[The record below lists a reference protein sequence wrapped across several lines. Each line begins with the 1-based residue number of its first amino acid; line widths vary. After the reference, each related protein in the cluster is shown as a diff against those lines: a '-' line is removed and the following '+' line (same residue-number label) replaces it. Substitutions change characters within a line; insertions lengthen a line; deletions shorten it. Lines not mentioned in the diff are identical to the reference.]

1 VIADRFDLC
10 GDLAAWPSP
19 IEGRPVK
26 WAEIDAGAL
35 AANAAALAAHVGPE
49 VAVMAMVK
57 ANGYGH
63 GAVLAARCMVA
74 GGARWLGVSSPEEAL
89 QLRGAGVEAPMLI
102 VGWSPPSSHRALIA
116 AGVDITVYD
125 LAEVETLAVRARA
138 TGRHARVHLKVD
150 TGMGRLGAP
159 LDAVHG
165 LLRAIRTA
173 APHLRLAGVFTHY
186 ADADGEEPAFTLEQ
200 HQRFLPVIEAARDVA
215 PDVIV
220 HCSNSAATLRFPEM
234 HHDLV
239 RPGIALYG
247 YAPPES
253 AGVVALRP
261 ALTLAACI
269 TQVKTVRAGDT
280 VGYGRAWT
288 ATRDT
293 RLATVAAGYADGVHR
308 SQSNRGRVL
317 VAGVRCPI
325 VGRVSMDMISVD
337 ISAVDGAG
345 PGDEAIVIGGR
356 QSPHLGADEVGEAG
370 GTVAYEVLC
379 AVSARVPRI
388 LV

>member
-89 QLRGAGVEAPMLI
+89 QLRGAGIEAPMLI
-102 VGWSPPSSHRALIA
+102 VGWSPASSLRALIA
-116 AGVDITVYD
+116 ADVDITVYD
-125 LAEVETLAVRARA
+125 LEEVEALSIRARA
-138 TGRHARVHLKVD
+138 AGRPARVHLKVD
-150 TGMGRLGAP
+150 SGMGRLGAP
-159 LDAVHG
+159 LDRVHAI
-165 LLRAIRTA
+165 LRAIRAA
-173 APHLRLAGVFTHY
+173 APHLRLGGIFTHF
-186 ADADGEEPAFTLEQ
+186 ADADGPDPEFTLEQ
-200 HQRFLPVIEAARDVA
+200 HARFLPVIEAAKDVD
-215 PDVIV
+215 PGVLV
-220 HCSNSAATLRFPEM
+220 HCANSAAALRFPAM
-234 HHDLV
+234 RHDLV

-253 AGVVALRP
+253 AGVVELRP
-261 ALTLAACI
+261 ALTFAACI

-280 VGYGRAWT
+280 VGYGRTWT
-288 ATRDT
+288 AERDT

-308 SQSNRGRVL
+308 SQSNRGCVL
-317 VAGVRCPI
+317 VGGIRCPI

-337 ISAVDGAG
+337 VSAVGGVA
-345 PGDEAIVIGGR
+345 PGDEAIVVGGR
-356 QSPHLGADEVGEAG
+356 ESAHLGADEVGDAG

>member
-1 VIADRFDLC
+1 MIADRFDLC
-10 GDLAAWPSP
+10 GDLAAWPNP

-35 AANAAALAAHVGPE
+35 AANAGAIAAHVGPD

-74 GGARWLGVSSPEEAL
+74 GGARWLGVSSPEEAV
-89 QLRGAGVEAPMLI
+89 QLRDAGIEAPMLI
-102 VGWSPPSSHRALIA
+102 VGWSPPSAHRALIA
-116 AGVDITVYD
+116 ASVDITVYD
-125 LAEVETLAVRARA
+125 LAEVETLSVRARA
-138 TGRHARVHLKVD
+138 AGRPARVHLKVD
-150 TGMGRLGAP
+150 SGMSRLGAP
-159 LDAVHG
+159 LDQVHAI
-165 LLRAIRTA
+165 LRAIRDA
-173 APHLRLAGVFTHY
+173 GPHLRLAGVFTHF
-186 ADADGEEPAFTLEQ
+186 ADADAEDPAFTRYQ
-200 HQRFLPVIEAARDVA
+200 HERFLPVVDAAGDVD
-215 PDVIV
+215 PDVLV
-220 HCSNSAATLRFPEM
+220 HCANSAAALRFPEM
-234 HHDLV
+234 RHDLV

-253 AGVVALRP
+253 AGVVPLRP
-261 ALTLAACI
+261 ALTFAACV

-280 VGYGRAWT
+280 VGYGRTWT
-288 ATRDT
+288 AERDT

-308 SQSNRGRVL
+308 TQSNRGHVL
-317 VAGVRCPI
+317 IGGVRCPI

-337 ISAVDGAG
+337 VSAVDGIG

-356 QSPHLGADEVGEAG
+356 DTVHLGADEVGEAG

>member
-1 VIADRFDLC
+1 MIADRFDLC

-35 AANAAALAAHVGPE
+35 AANAGAIAAHIGPD

-74 GGARWLGVSSPEEAL
+74 GGASWLGVSSPEEAL
-89 QLRGAGVEAPMLI
+89 QLRDAGIEAPMLT
-102 VGWSPPSSHRALIA
+102 VGWSPPSAHRALIA
-116 AGVDITVYD
+116 ASVDITVYD
-125 LAEVETLAVRARA
+125 LAEVETLSVRARA
-138 TGRHARVHLKVD
+138 AGRPARVHLKVD
-150 TGMGRLGAP
+150 SGMSRLGAP
-159 LDAVHG
+159 LDQVHAI
-165 LLRAIRTA
+165 LRAIRDA
-173 APHLRLAGVFTHY
+173 GPHLQLAGVFTHF
-186 ADADGEEPAFTLEQ
+186 ADADAEDPAFTLYQ
-200 HQRFLPVIEAARDVA
+200 HEHFLPVVEAARDVDA
-215 PDVIV
+215 DVLV
-220 HCSNSAATLRFPEM
+220 HCANSAATLRFPEM
-234 HHDLV
+234 RHDLV

-247 YAPPES
+247 YAPPE
-253 AGVVALRP
+253 AAEIVPLRP
-261 ALTLAACI
+261 ALTFAACV

-280 VGYGRAWT
+280 VGYGRTWT

-308 SQSNRGRVL
+308 TQSNRGHVL
-317 VAGVRCPI
+317 IAGVRCPI

-337 ISAVDGAG
+337 VSAVDGIG
-345 PGDEAIVIGGR
+345 PGDEAVVIGGR
-356 QSPHLGADEVGEAG
+356 DGVHLGADEVGEAG

>member
-1 VIADRFDLC
+1 MIADRFDLC

-35 AANAAALAAHVGPE
+35 AANAGAVAAHVGPD

-89 QLRGAGVEAPMLI
+89 QLRDAGIDAPMLI
-102 VGWSPPSSHRALIA
+102 VGWSPPSAHRALIA
-116 AGVDITVYD
+116 ASVDITVYD
-125 LAEVETLAVRARA
+125 LAEVETLSVRARA
-138 TGRHARVHLKVD
+138 TGRPARVHLKVD
-150 TGMGRLGAP
+150 SGMSRLGAM
-159 LDAVHG
+159 LDDVHG
-165 LLRAIRTA
+165 ILRAIRDA
-173 APHLRLAGVFTHY
+173 GPHLRLAGVFTHF
-186 ADADGEEPAFTLEQ
+186 ADADAPDPDFTLSQ
-200 HQRFLPVIEAARDVA
+200 HERFLPVVAAARDVD
-215 PDVIV
+215 PDVLV
-220 HCSNSAATLRFPEM
+220 HCANSAATLRFPQM
-234 HHDLV
+234 RHDLV

-247 YAPPES
+247 YAPPETDG
-253 AGVVALRP
+253 AVPLRP
-261 ALTLAACI
+261 ALTLAACV

-280 VGYGRAWT
+280 VGYGRTWT
-288 ATRDT
+288 APRDT

-308 SQSNRGRVL
+308 TQSNRGHVL
-317 VAGVRCPI
+317 IAGVRCPI

-337 ISAVDGAG
+337 VSEVDGIG

-356 QSPHLGADEVGEAG
+356 DGLHLGADEVGEAG

>member
-1 VIADRFDLC
+1 
-10 GDLAAWPSP
+10 
-19 IEGRPVK
+19 
-26 WAEIDAGAL
+26 
-35 AANAAALAAHVGPE
+35 
-49 VAVMAMVK
+49 
-57 ANGYGH
+57 
-63 GAVLAARCMVA
+63 
-74 GGARWLGVSSPEEAL
+74 
-89 QLRGAGVEAPMLI
+89 
-102 VGWSPPSSHRALIA
+102 
-116 AGVDITVYD
+116 
-125 LAEVETLAVRARA
+125 
-138 TGRHARVHLKVD
+138 
-150 TGMGRLGAP
+150 MGRLGAT
-159 LDAVHG
+159 LEQVHAV
-165 LLRAIRTA
+165 LRAIRGA
-173 APHLRLAGVFTHY
+173 APHLRLSGIFTHF
-186 ADADGEEPAFTLEQ
+186 ADADAEDPAFTRLQ
-200 HQRFLPVIEAARDVA
+200 YQRFLPVVEAARDVN
-215 PDVIV
+215 PDVLV
-220 HCSNSAATLRFPEM
+220 HCANSAALLRFPEM

-261 ALTLAACI
+261 ALTFAACV

-288 ATRDT
+288 ASRDT

-308 SQSNRGRVL
+308 SQSNRGCVL

-337 ISAVDGAG
+337 VSAVDGIG

-356 QSPHLGADEVGEAG
+356 QSAHLGADEVGEAG
-370 GTVAYEVLC
+370 GTVTYEVLC

>member
-1 VIADRFDLC
+1 MIADRFDLC
-10 GDLAAWPSP
+10 GDLAAWPAP

-26 WAEIDAGAL
+26 WAEIDAAAL
-35 AANAAALAAHVGPE
+35 AANAAALAAHVGPD

-63 GAVLAARCMVA
+63 GAVLAARCMLA

-89 QLRGAGVEAPMLI
+89 QLRGAGVDAPMLI

-116 AGVDITVYD
+116 ASVDITVYD
-125 LAEVETLAVRARA
+125 LDEVEALTSRARA
-138 TGRHARVHLKVD
+138 AGRAARVHLKVD
-150 TGMGRLGAP
+150 SGMGRLGAR
-159 LDAVHG
+159 LEQVHRV
-165 LLRAIRTA
+165 LRAIA
-173 APHLRLAGVFTHY
+173 AARPHLRLVGIFTHF
-186 ADADGEEPAFTLEQ
+186 ADADGEDPRFTHLQ
-200 HQRFLPVIEAARDVA
+200 HERFLPIAEAARDLE
-215 PDVIV
+215 PDILV

-247 YAPPES
+247 YAPPQS
-253 AGVVALRP
+253 AGVVELRP
-261 ALTLAACI
+261 ALTLAACV

-280 VGYGRAWT
+280 VGYGRTWT
-288 ATRDT
+288 AARDT
-293 RLATVAAGYADGVHR
+293 RVATVAAGYADGVHI
-308 SQSNRGRVL
+308 SQSNRGCVL
-317 VAGVRCPI
+317 IGGMRCPI

-337 ISAVDGAG
+337 VAAVDGVAA
-345 PGDEAIVIGGR
+345 GDEAIVIGGR
-356 QSPHLGADEVGEAG
+356 PGAGLGADEVGEAG